1 MQRLSLPPPR
11 DLEPL
16 VERFWGWR
24 AEPGE
29 IVRLPLVTPGVGAE
43 LVVHLGTPFRLI
55 NPDGS
60 NTPCP
65 AVHLMR
71 PRSKPLDLAAQTDLH
86 FLAVRIRAGASRH
99 ITPCPAAD
107 VPEGLPDAADIWGSG
122 AVALRERLG
131 CATSPAEQ
139 ANVLSVWLRGLGRRL
154 PNLDTAIDAA
164 IERIYARPEDPIDS
178 AKDLCALE
186 TRQFE
191 RRFKAATGLGPKRF
205 QRLSRAYKLVRF
217 ESLAPSESYLPRA
230 LDLGFFDQAHAIH
243 DLREL
248 TGRTPTALLAELATR
263 SHFYNR
269 PRTASA

>member
-1 MQRLSLPPPR
+1 MERVSLPPPP

-24 AEPGE
+24 ADPGE
-29 IVRLPLVTPGVGAE
+29 VVRLPLVTPGVGAE
-43 LVVHLGTPFRLI
+43 LVLHLGTPFRLI

-60 NTPCP
+60 RTSCP

-71 PRSKPLDLAAQTDLH
+71 PRSKPLDLAPQTDLH

-99 ITPCPAAD
+99 ITPCPAVD
-107 VPEGLPDAADIWGSG
+107 VPEGLPDAADIWGET
-122 AVALRERLG
+122 ALALRDRLG
-131 CATSPAEQ
+131 SAASPAEQ
-139 ANVLSVWLRGLGRRL
+139 VTVLSGWLRGLAGRG
-154 PNLDTAIDAA
+154 LDRDPAIDAA
-164 IERIYARPEDPIDS
+164 IDRIYARPEDPID
-178 AKDLCALE
+178 AARDLAALG

-191 RRFKAATGLGPKRF
+191 RRFKASAGLDPKRF

-243 DLREL
+243 DIREL
-248 TGRTPTALLAELATR
+248 TGRTPAALLAEVATR